1 MYSHGTEE
9 PEDRK
14 KANVIGVFK
23 EGKRVAENHRLVSL
37 TLIPGKR
44 MEQVMLKTVSEHIK
58 DKKVIGSNQHGFM
71 KGKTCVTDL
80 TDFYNKII
88 CLVEKGR
95 VGDDSTLSLG
105 SLPALSPVLSSWTN
119 LR

>member
-1 MYSHGTEE
+1 MSLVSSRRE
-9 PEDRK
+9 RK
-14 KANVIGVFK
+14 RAAG
-23 EGKRVAENHRLVSL
+23 NHRLVSL

-44 MEQVMLKTVSEHIK
+44 MEQVMLKTVSDHIK
-58 DKKVIGSNQHGFM
+58 DKKVIGNNQHGFM

-105 SLPALSPVLSSWTN
+105 SLPALSPVLSS
-119 LR
+119 